1 VLQAAKRLAE
11 MGFSLVATVGTA
23 KLLRRQG
30 MTVELVHKVNE
41 SLRPN
46 VVDLMKR
53 GEIALVFNTPED
65 GRARKDSYLIRR
77 TAVTQNIPYYTT
89 VDGAQA
95 AVGGIE
101 ALLKGEMTV
110 QPLQDY
116 HAPRS

>member
-1 VLQAAKRLAE
+1 
-11 MGFSLVATVGTA
+11 
-23 KLLRRQG
+23 LRRQG

-46 VVDLMKR
+46 VVDLIKR

>member
-1 VLQAAKRLAE
+1 MASKKASTLSHGTSGSK
-11 MGFSLVATVGTA
+11 MWVGA
-23 KLLRRQG
+23 
-30 MTVELVHKVNE
+30 
-41 SLRPN
+41 SSRPPPRPT
-46 VVDLMKR
+46 LS
-53 GEIALVFNTPED
+53 I
-65 GRARKDSYLIRR
+65 IRR